1 MKTNSKRI
9 ISMSMVLVMI
19 LSGLIVITT
28 TSSAGFTGDIPTI
41 KNKIQ
46 PNTRIIEQ
54 VDTHLE
60 KLLLEFDQDPDPSV
74 LADVESELQ
83 SIKSTAQK
91 IVYNVEPYLKAPD
104 NQQPP
109 GNTFDNI
116 DFGKLTPGTVGQL
129 HAINVQLA
137 NTEEHLNEILIHTWA
152 PEGDFENGGPSILGS
167 IHSDAMYLQ
176 NSAESILDM
185 IRERDSFMICTPHEP
200 IQILSNSDF
209 TAANGVTGGSGTSSD
224 PYIIERWN
232 IDAST
237 AIGIDIRNTNAHFVI
252 RYVCIHSG
260 RFTGMMGNDG
270 IFIRDSSNGIIETSR
285 IWENDDGIF
294 LYYTSDMRIDGN
306 RISDNYIY
314 GINLEYSPNAEIV
327 NNDIFG
333 NGVAGL
339 RLEQSHYNVITEN
352 DLHGNEAYG
361 IFIRDSIDGTI
372 TQNRL
377 LENTFTGIAT
387 NDSENI
393 AISENDA
400 IENGLNGMSITSSN
414 EIEVIDNLVTFNGD
428 TGIGIYDGSLN
439 IQIEENR
446 ILNNG
451 NDPQVTEVG
460 HGVVIVSSSEIV
472 VENNFISSNYGQGV
486 GVSGDSSNIRILS
499 NAILN
504 NRGFNAA
511 GVYVFEASDVIIRCN
526 EIRYHIILGPLSIA
540 VGIYVLDPVTDVKVF
555 NNNILNNSIAAID
568 YNSGSTW
575 DDGYPSGGNYWG
587 DFGDVDSFS
596 GPAQDVPGS
605 DGIMDDPIYFEWN
618 QQDRYPLMEPC
629 RNSFWNMFWM
639 PSQQLTIRVN
649 RQLIS
654 NQRTLG
660 RLGQRLESTF
670 EASDST
676 HDDATIDEFESMR
689 NYANSISEQIT
700 EKLGDNP
707 QAPPPNFNQMTGD
720 RIPNEGS
727 KHGKVANK
735 IAANTK
741 ILVQV
746 DSRLESILD
755 NINGEP
761 DKATAAALS
770 AMRDAANSIVIRINE
785 ILGDFPVPPPPTD

>member
-1 MKTNSKRI
+1 
-9 ISMSMVLVMI
+9 
-19 LSGLIVITT
+19 
-28 TSSAGFTGDIPTI
+28 
-41 KNKIQ
+41 
-46 PNTRIIEQ
+46 
-54 VDTHLE
+54 
-60 KLLLEFDQDPDPSV
+60 
-74 LADVESELQ
+74 
-83 SIKSTAQK
+83 
-91 IVYNVEPYLKAPD
+91 
-104 NQQPP
+104 
-109 GNTFDNI
+109 
-116 DFGKLTPGTVGQL
+116 
-129 HAINVQLA
+129 
-137 NTEEHLNEILIHTWA
+137 
-152 PEGDFENGGPSILGS
+152 
-167 IHSDAMYLQ
+167 
-176 NSAESILDM
+176 
-185 IRERDSFMICTPHEP
+185 
-200 IQILSNSDF
+200 
-209 TAANGVTGGSGTSSD
+209 
-224 PYIIERWN
+224 
-232 IDAST
+232 
-237 AIGIDIRNTNAHFVI
+237 
-252 RYVCIHSG
+252 
-260 RFTGMMGNDG
+260 
-270 IFIRDSSNGIIETSR
+270 
-285 IWENDDGIF
+285 
-294 LYYTSDMRIDGN
+294 
-306 RISDNYIY
+306 
-314 GINLEYSPNAEIV
+314 
-327 NNDIFG
+327 
-333 NGVAGL
+333 
-339 RLEQSHYNVITEN
+339 
-352 DLHGNEAYG
+352 
-361 IFIRDSIDGTI
+361 
-372 TQNRL
+372 
-377 LENTFTGIAT
+377 
-387 NDSENI
+387 
-393 AISENDA
+393 
-400 IENGLNGMSITSSN
+400 
-414 EIEVIDNLVTFNGD
+414 
-428 TGIGIYDGSLN
+428 
-439 IQIEENR
+439 
-446 ILNNG
+446 
-451 NDPQVTEVG
+451 
-460 HGVVIVSSSEIV
+460 
-472 VENNFISSNYGQGV
+472 
-486 GVSGDSSNIRILS
+486 
-499 NAILN
+499 
-504 NRGFNAA
+504 
-511 GVYVFEASDVIIRCN
+511 
-526 EIRYHIILGPLSIA
+526 
-540 VGIYVLDPVTDVKVF
+540 VLDPVTDVKVF